1 MREIKFRVYDDL
13 SKKYIQDNKVYI
25 LGALV
30 NGKLVFSSENELL
43 KHHHIEQFTGLQDK
57 NGKDI
62 YEGDILHYNTGF
74 AGEPKSRDGIVV
86 WKQGAFGVDN
96 ASMQLTWYTDHYGCE
111 IIGNIH
117 EKGKEE

>member
-1 MREIKFRVYDDL
+1 MRDIKFRVWNGNKMVGGLDFTKHSQYL
-13 SKKYIQDNKVYI
+13 IQINGNII
-25 LGALV
+25 L
-30 NGKLVFSSENELL
+30 
-43 KHHHIEQFTGLQDK
+43 EQFTGLQDK